1 MKRIRRFWLRN
12 SSGESYG
19 LNGEKKIYSTG
30 WAGLGV
36 ALSPSYADLNYGFF
50 VSVNEDDEPQNN
62 ITCTL
67 VFTGGSPYAN
77 YTQFVNWLAASGT
90 VSLAYDPTGAQTY
103 YRDIKINYLQKG
115 ELNSVGW
122 LEVPVSFYCT
132 TPWYLPTPSE
142 LLLEASSS
150 DESKRYDYEYTD
162 TLIYGAD
169 SSSSLSGIIY
179 GAGHIPGALVV
190 KYFGAITNPRVRLTG
205 EISGKTYGV
214 CRLATTLS
222 ESDIL
227 MISTRY
233 ENSFVRR
240 VSAGG
245 AETDLLDALDLSA
258 TPFFHI
264 PVDEP
269 CTVSIEADSAI
280 TGRAELTIYYYYRS
294 V

>member
-67 VFTGGSPYAN
+67 VFTGGSPYAD

-122 LEVPVSFYCT
+122 LEAPENVDEIVETEWEGLFRPLQIVRNDITNGYELPCKYVIHAGEEAQHHTNWRDAGLLVQFHSSVRRKSRMFRCLIPFRLMSNSSRET
-132 TPWYLPTPSE
+132 TYFGKLSRILSYAPNSRLTV
-142 LLLEASSS
+142 SS
-150 DESKRYDYEYTD
+150 DASR
-162 TLIYGAD
+162 
-169 SSSSLSGIIY
+169 
-179 GAGHIPGALVV
+179 
-190 KYFGAITNPRVRLTG
+190 
-205 EISGKTYGV
+205 
-214 CRLATTLS
+214 
-222 ESDIL
+222 
-227 MISTRY
+227 
-233 ENSFVRR
+233 
-240 VSAGG
+240 
-245 AETDLLDALDLSA
+245 
-258 TPFFHI
+258 
-264 PVDEP
+264 
-269 CTVSIEADSAI
+269 
-280 TGRAELTIYYYYRS
+280 
-294 V
+294 

>member
-1 MKRIRRFWLRN
+1 MTQQTHRPTIAISKSTTCRKA
-12 SSGESYG
+12 SS
-19 LNGEKKIYSTG
+19 
-30 WAGLGV
+30 
-36 ALSPSYADLNYGFF
+36 
-50 VSVNEDDEPQNN
+50 
-62 ITCTL
+62 TL
-67 VFTGGSPYAN
+67 
-77 YTQFVNWLAASGT
+77 
-90 VSLAYDPTGAQTY
+90 
-103 YRDIKINYLQKG
+103 
-115 ELNSVGW
+115 SVGLKFLSLFTARRLGTCLRRLSCCW
-122 LEVPVSFYCT
+122 KPQT
-132 TPWYLPTPSE
+132 
-142 LLLEASSS
+142 

-190 KYFGAITNPRVRLTG
+190 KYFGAITNPRVRITG

-214 CRLATTLS
+214 CRLTTTLS

-280 TGRAELTIYYYYRS
+280 TGE
-294 V
+294 